1 MPSGNV
7 KREEIQAMRNV
18 RRLKLLGLALS
29 ILGFLAAA
37 CAPAGA
43 PRPGAQAGAAAL
55 TGAGATFPYPLYA
68 KWFDVYAQKT
78 GVRINY
84 QSIGS
89 GGGIRQLLEGTVDF
103 GASDAPMTDDQ
114 LARTPGKILHIPTVL
129 GAVVVIYNLPDLG
142 GTLKLSPEML
152 AGIYLGQVTRWSDP
166 RIAAENP
173 GLKLPDSPVVVV
185 YRSDGSGTTHVF
197 TDYLSAVS
205 PLWKERVGRGTSVS
219 WPAGLGAKGNE
230 GVTGQVKQ
238 TPGAVGYVE
247 LAYAVQNRLPYALL
261 RNRAGN
267 YVGPTLENITAAA
280 AGAAPTLPEDL
291 RVSIVDAPGPNSYP
305 ISAFTYILVYQEQRD
320 PVKGRALAEFL
331 RWALDEGQT
340 YAPDLHYAPLPEE
353 VRVRARA
360 LVKTISYQG
369 KPLLEN

>member
-1 MPSGNV
+1 MATG
-7 KREEIQAMRNV
+7 
-18 RRLKLLGLALS
+18 KLCLRPAAIVLGILGLLV
-29 ILGFLAAA
+29 AA

-43 PRPGAQAGAAAL
+43 PRPGAQTGAPTL
-55 TGAGATFPYPLYA
+55 TGAGASFPYPIYA

-89 GGGIRQLLEGTVDF
+89 GGGIRQILEGTVDF

-114 LARTPGKILHIPTVL
+114 LARAPGKILHIPTVL
-129 GAVVVIYNLPDLG
+129 GAVVVVYNLPELG
-142 GTLKLSPEML
+142 GALKLSPETL
-152 AGIYLGQVTRWSDP
+152 AAIYLGQVTRWNDP

-173 GLKLPDSPVVVV
+173 GLKLPDTPIAVV
-185 YRSDGSGTTHVF
+185 YRSDGSGTTYVF

-205 PLWKERVGRGTSVS
+205 PAWKERVGRGTSVN
-219 WPAGLGAKGNE
+219 WPVEGLGSKGNE

-238 TPGAVGYVE
+238 TPGAIGYVE
-247 LAYAVQNRLPYALL
+247 VAYAVQNRLPQALL

-267 YVGPTLENITAAA
+267 YVEPTLENITAAA

-331 RWALDEGQT
+331 WWALDEGQA
-340 YAPDLHYAPLPEE
+340 YAPNLHYAPLPEA
-353 VRVRARA
+353 VRAKARA
-360 LVKTISYQG
+360 LIKTISYQG

>member
-1 MPSGNV
+1 MGNLGP
-7 KREEIQAMRNV
+7 
-18 RRLKLLGLALS
+18 LKFLALALS
-29 ILGFLAAA
+29 LLGVAAAA

-43 PRPGAQAGAAAL
+43 PRPGVPAGAPTL

-114 LARTPGKILHIPTVL
+114 LARASGKILHIPTVL
-129 GAVVVIYNLPDLG
+129 GAVVVVYNLPELG
-142 GTLKLSPEML
+142 AALKLSPETL
-152 AGIYLGQVTRWSDP
+152 AAIYLGQVSRWNDP

-173 GLKLPDSPVVVV
+173 GLRLPDIPIAVVH
-185 YRSDGSGTTHVF
+185 RSDSSGTTHVF

-205 PLWKERVGRGTSVS
+205 PVWKERVGRGTSVS
-219 WPAGLGAKGNE
+219 WPVGLGAKGNE

-247 LAYAVQNRLPYALL
+247 LAYALQNRLPYALL

-320 PVKGRALAEFL
+320 PLKGRALAEFL
-331 RWALDEGQT
+331 WWALDEGQA
-340 YAPDLHYAPLPEE
+340 YAPELHYAPLPEE
-353 VRVRARA
+353 VRAKART

-369 KPLLEN
+369 KPLLEK

>member
-1 MPSGNV
+1 MATG
-7 KREEIQAMRNV
+7 
-18 RRLKLLGLALS
+18 KLCLRPAAIVLGILGLLV
-29 ILGFLAAA
+29 AA

-43 PRPGAQAGAAAL
+43 PRPGAQTGAPTL
-55 TGAGATFPYPLYA
+55 TGAGASFPYPIYA

-89 GGGIRQLLEGTVDF
+89 GGGIRQILEGTVDF

-114 LARTPGKILHIPTVL
+114 LARAPGKILHIPTVL
-129 GAVVVIYNLPDLG
+129 GAVVVVYNLPELG
-142 GTLKLSPEML
+142 GALKLSPETL
-152 AGIYLGQVTRWSDP
+152 AAIYLGQVTRWNDP

-173 GLKLPDSPVVVV
+173 GLKLPDTPIAVV
-185 YRSDGSGTTHVF
+185 YRSDGSGTTYVF

-205 PLWKERVGRGTSVS
+205 PAWKERVGRGTSVN
-219 WPAGLGAKGNE
+219 WPVGLGSKGNE

-238 TPGAVGYVE
+238 TPGAIGYVE
-247 LAYAVQNRLPYALL
+247 VAYAVQNRLPQALL

-267 YVGPTLENITAAA
+267 YVEPTLENITAAA

-331 RWALDEGQT
+331 WWALDEGQA
-340 YAPDLHYAPLPEE
+340 YAPNLHYAPLPEA
-353 VRVRARA
+353 VRAKARA
-360 LVKTISYQG
+360 LIKTISYQG
-369 KPLLEN
+369 KSLLEN